1 MMTYKTLTAFFL
13 VIVSFVSCKRI
24 ENAPLPGSNNNHTT
38 PLGPIV
44 LQPLVISGNHVT
56 LNWTKLDSSQISS
69 YCIVKCTDTMLEEYP
84 YIDTIV
90 VTNTLNSYVD
100 SMPFDQYAQYFVIA
114 KQPGINYGLWPV
126 SNKQTCVK
134 AGPNTILMNPVNALY
149 DKSSH
154 YLYVFG
160 TNNNIVLYDV
170 FNKQILQ
177 QISTNATTMGHGDV
191 GTYNGTR
198 ELYVPRYDGWIYI
211 YDATT
216 LSLIDQVNVGGDLWD
231 VTYNNGVLF
240 VSALEGN
247 VSSYSRQTKTQIS
260 QKDIYLFAPR
270 MKLIPG
276 TNSKFWGL
284 DEDNIVAFNISFDA
298 MGNYDSTRQ
307 LSENSH
313 YVGAQTFAVYADGSG
328 FISGSKG
335 NIFNSDLSFK
345 SSLQSGN
352 LTFTNFDLDD
362 AGRVI
367 YGAVYNNKII
377 QGYSMDN
384 YQLSRTINTQGYP
397 FNIFYDNGSVICLS
411 TFYPNQQDNN
421 LNPYCRVDQY

>member
-1 MMTYKTLTAFFL
+1 MSNKTLLIVLLTAL
-13 VIVSFVSCKRI
+13 YFVSCKRI
-24 ENAPLPGSNNNHTT
+24 ENVPLPGSNNNHTST
-38 PLGPIV
+38 VGPIV

-56 LNWTKLDSSQISS
+56 LNWTKLDSSQVGS
-69 YCIVKCTDTMLEEYP
+69 YRIVKCTDTMLEVYP
-84 YIDTIV
+84 YLDTIV
-90 VTNTLNSYVD
+90 VNNTLNSYVD
-100 SMPFDQYAQYFVIA
+100 TLPLDQYAQYFVIA
-114 KQPGINYGLWPV
+114 NLPNINYGLWPI
-126 SNKQTCVK
+126 SNKQTCIK
-134 AGPNTILMNPVNALY
+134 AGPNTILMNPVNAVY

-154 YLYVFG
+154 YLYIFG
-160 TNNNIVLYDV
+160 TNNNIALYDV
-170 FNKQILQ
+170 VNKQMLQ
-177 QISTNATTMGHGDV
+177 QISTNATTRGHGDV

-216 LSLIDQVNVGGDLWD
+216 LSLIDQINVGGELWG
-231 VTYNNGVLF
+231 VSYNNGVLF

-247 VSSYSRQTKTQIS
+247 VSSYSRNTKTQIS
-260 QKDIYLFAPR
+260 QKDLYLFAPR

-276 TNSKFWGL
+276 TNSKFLGV
-284 DEDNIVAFNISFDA
+284 DEDNSIAFNMSFDA
-298 MGNYDSTRQ
+298 MGDYDSTRQ
-307 LSENSH
+307 LFENSH
-313 YVGAQTFAVYADGSG
+313 YPGAQTFAMYADGSS
-328 FISGSKG
+328 FISGARG

-352 LTFTNFDLDD
+352 LTFIYFDLND

-367 YGAVYNNKII
+367 YGAIYNNKMI

-411 TFYPNQQDNN
+411 TFYTNKQDNN